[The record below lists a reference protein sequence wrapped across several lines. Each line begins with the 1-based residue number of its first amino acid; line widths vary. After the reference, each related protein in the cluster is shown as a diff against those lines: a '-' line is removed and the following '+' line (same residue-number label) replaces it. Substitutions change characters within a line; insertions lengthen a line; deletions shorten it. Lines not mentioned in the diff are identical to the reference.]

1 MDAIIGTGNTVSRVQ
16 PHPQCINACWLP
28 CWYPGVLGGALCCQN
43 RPGEALSP
51 HPSCYL
57 WETLQLPRSH
67 FQLLKRLPGAS
78 KGSALP
84 RGTPARR
91 LPACQPVGPP
101 PPLRSF
107 QTTDGLGTPICHPPL
122 LTRPLGRGWHP
133 QQVAGRLESPN
144 FHTHHSGVG
153 TLATGAAR
161 PEKVPETAG
170 GRRHHMSCLYHVA
183 FWPCYRSPSL
193 SSKQM

>member
-1 MDAIIGTGNTVSRVQ
+1 MTEELVTASGGQSLWAQNTLAYCSSSCVLPPPVFWGLLVEPIRDKGHTVSWLQ

-91 LPACQPVGPP
+91 LPACQPEEPP

-107 QTTDGLGTPICHPPL
+107 QATDGLGTPICHPPCL
-122 LTRPLGRGWHP
+122 VGLWGG
-133 QQVAGRLESPN
+133 A
-144 FHTHHSGVG
+144 G
-153 TLATGAAR
+153 TLSR
-161 PEKVPETAG
+161 
-170 GRRHHMSCLYHVA
+170 
-183 FWPCYRSPSL
+183 
-193 SSKQM
+193 